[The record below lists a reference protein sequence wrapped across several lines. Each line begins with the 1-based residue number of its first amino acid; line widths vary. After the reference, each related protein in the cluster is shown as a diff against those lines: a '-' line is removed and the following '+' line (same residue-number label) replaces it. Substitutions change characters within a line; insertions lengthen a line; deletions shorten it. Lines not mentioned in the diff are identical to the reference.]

1 MWTAPI
7 DKHFLTLRTLDRLRS
22 YVRPVGAEKESA
34 GPDEVRRRRLL
45 SKERALTLMTCKA
58 EYPTSSVST
67 RLVHHINRAC
77 QTLTRRAY
85 LRVVNSYEGLYAFAN
100 ASIRKDS
107 PVVMIAHVI
116 RASLLASATVTS
128 LAGLRAR
135 PNRVA
140 LLSVCP
146 PGLAKMSRQAPG
158 VALYRRCPV
167 WLWSQAFLCR
177 RSSFAEGLIRATRK
191 SHAPT

>member
-22 YVRPVGAEKESA
+22 YVRPVGAENESA

-116 RASLLASATVTS
+116 WASLLASATVTS

-135 PNRVA
+135 SATTQSCSAPFRLPTWFSKDVA
-140 LLSVCP
+140 PSTRSSP
-146 PGLAKMSRQAPG
+146 YIG
-158 VALYRRCPV
+158 VALFGYGAK
-167 WLWSQAFLCR
+167 LF
-177 RSSFAEGLIRATRK
+177 FAAARVLPRG
-191 SHAPT
+191 